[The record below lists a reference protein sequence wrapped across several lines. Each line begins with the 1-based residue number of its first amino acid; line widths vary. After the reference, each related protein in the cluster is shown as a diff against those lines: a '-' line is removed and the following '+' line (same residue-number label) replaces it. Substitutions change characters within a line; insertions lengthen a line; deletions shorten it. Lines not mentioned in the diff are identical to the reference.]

1 MALTTQQAETFKT
14 ALFSE
19 TDPTLVG
26 YRTNG
31 QTSLIRDWY
40 NATDPSNY
48 VIWRN
53 KVALDEI
60 MQNGFDW
67 TQVDNQTVGRARI
80 WEWMFN
86 NQERF
91 INPSK
96 ANVRAGIN
104 EAWKGSAAMLAVR
117 DSIYIHCKKFAS
129 RIDKLFAT
137 GAGTDASPSVAL
149 YLTLTEQDVITALNS

>member
-1 MALTTQQAETFKT
+1 MALTLEQLATFKAALFAETD
-14 ALFSE
+14 A
-19 TDPTLVG
+19 TLVG
-26 YRTNG
+26 YKTNG

-40 NATDPSNY
+40 NSTDPSNY

-53 KVALDEI
+53 KVTLDEI

-67 TQVDNQTVGRARI
+67 TQVDNQTVGKARI
-80 WEWMFN
+80 WEWMFSN
-86 NQERF
+86 SEKS

-96 ANVRAGIN
+96 ANVRAGID
-104 EAWKGSAAMLAVR
+104 EAWKGTAAMLAVR
-117 DSIYIHCKKFAS
+117 AAVYVHCKKFAS

-149 YLTLTEQDVITALNS
+149 YITLTESEVIIALNS

>member
-1 MALTTQQAETFKT
+1 MALTLEQLAVFKT
-14 ALFSE
+14 ALFAE
-19 TDPTLVG
+19 TDPTLVA

-40 NATDPSNY
+40 NATDTSNY

-53 KVALDEI
+53 SVTLDEI

-67 TQVDNQTVGRARI
+67 TQVDNQTVGKARI
-80 WEWMFN
+80 WEWLFS
-86 NQERF
+86 NQTKS

-96 ANVRAGIN
+96 ANVRAGID
-104 EAWKGSAAMLAVR
+104 EAWKGTAAMLAVR
-117 DSIYIHCKKFAS
+117 AAVYVHCKKFSS